1 MDNKDLYHYASG
13 VDISQNYQDNEE
25 KRAIGYDGEYAVFCA
40 LLDHFLDKNLKVLM
54 NVNVPTGHES
64 KTTEIDCLLIC
75 ETGLVS
81 FEIKNFKGTIYG
93 SPEEEN
99 WTQYFRTAE
108 NQVFR
113 NPLKQNEYHVQA
125 LQRLYPG
132 VPCYSV
138 VVFTNPDCDVSR
150 VTFQERQ
157 GAVSTEFC
165 ISERN
170 MLDALQRIF
179 NRPVVLDDKGID
191 KLFEELCQ
199 YAAHYTPVP
208 IKDEKIISFN
218 NLMKE
223 ARERMDQAI
232 RDVQAAARKDRELM
246 DQTIQNMQE
255 TTRQAVERARRSKIR
270 TSILALIIG
279 VAIISAVGLY
289 AKNRIDWYSGQ
300 YQEMYQKFQQ
310 VSKDDF
316 DIDLDRFC
324 IENFSFEQSTVF
336 DANEFSFHI
345 GIPNPDIY
353 YTNYGYMEYGQAEL
367 LVHLKSGEVLSY
379 HVREYSED
387 LRYVTEWTAPKK
399 LGEFLIEYDL
409 SEIAYIKISNLVF
422 YEDTEASNRNE
433 GHEIELTVYQG

>member
-1 MDNKDLYHYASG
+1 MDNKEKYYHASG
-13 VDISQNYQDNEE
+13 VDITKNFQDNEE
-25 KRAIGYDGEYAVFCA
+25 KRAIGYDGEYAVFCT

-93 SPEEEN
+93 KPEEEN
-99 WTQYFRTAE
+99 WTQYFRTSE
-108 NQVFR
+108 NHVFK
-113 NPLKQNEYHVQA
+113 NPLKQNEYHIQA

-157 GAVSTEFC
+157 GSISTEFC
-165 ISERN
+165 VSERN
-170 MLDALQRIF
+170 MLDTLQSIF
-179 NRPVVLDDKGID
+179 SRPAVLEDTGID
-191 KLFEELCQ
+191 KLFKELCQ
-199 YAAHYTPVP
+199 YAAHYTPSP
-208 IKDEKIISFN
+208 TKNDKITSLN
-218 NLMKE
+218 GLLTE
-223 ARERMDQAI
+223 AREQIGRVM
-232 RDVQAAARKDRELM
+232 RD
-246 DQTIQNMQE
+246 MQE
-255 TTRQAVERARRSKIR
+255 TTRQAVERAKRSKIR
-270 TSILALIIG
+270 AIALALTLSA
-279 VAIISAVGLY
+279 AITSTVGIY

-324 IENFSFEQSTVF
+324 IENFSFERSTVF
-336 DANEFSFHI
+336 DANEFSFCI

-353 YTNYGYMEYGQAEL
+353 YTNYGYMEYRQAEL
-367 LVHLKSGEVLSY
+367 LVHLKNGEILSY
-379 HVREYSED
+379 NVREYSED

-399 LGEFLIEYDL
+399 LGPFLIEQDL
-409 SEIAYIKISNLVF
+409 SEISYIKISNLVF
-422 YEDTEASNRNE
+422 YKDTAESLHNE